1 MELSCTVQHVLP
13 PGEDTPWFDV
23 NGLPLW
29 WQVPLGVLHDLLAAG
44 QKPWRLTVF
53 LYYQCHQDFLPN
65 VNGFCRGSILEY
77 HRENSWLKACE
88 LHR

>member
-44 QKPWRLTVF
+44 QKPWRLTVSP
-53 LYYQCHQDFLPN
+53 LLSMSPRLPSKRQW
-65 VNGFCRGSILEY
+65 VLPQEY
-77 HRENSWLKACE
+77 VRISQRKLLIESM
-88 LHR
+88 